1 MFKHNIEEHNK
12 VFHQT
17 IKEDLDFDFDFE
29 EEEEVEEEESHFI
42 IRPTKSYIIK

>member
-1 MFKHNIEEHNK
+1 MGKMFKHNIEEHNK

-17 IKEDLDFDFDFE
+17 IKEDLDFDFE
-29 EEEEVEEEESHFI
+29 EEEEEEESHFI